1 MITQAYFEDI
11 QENIARELRKANQS
25 ILLAVAWF
33 TDRELFDIL
42 CNKARAN
49 LKVEILLM
57 NDQINAGRLDYA
69 RLQRLGGNVHWAR
82 EEDNPLMHNK
92 FCVIDG
98 ETVITGSYNW
108 TFKAKSNEENIV
120 ITKEDDLFAREF
132 ADNFFRLK
140 RKYTGQGEQAIDYG
154 VISKRMEKLKG
165 AIELRDED
173 DIDFEIK
180 KIYKSFPES
189 SVPTTLEGINQIL
202 ALVKQKAYS
211 EAMRLLLAWLDRYK
225 ALTIYQDPEINAL
238 RLEIYALELQISS
251 LQDEKSE
258 IEKNIRT
265 FEIKHNHVL
274 GEIILKILDLRKLIA
289 IREAE
294 NSPQDESKK
303 QAEKEAKQDYK
314 QYQDNYKE
322 NQDKA
327 LYELSLEEQR
337 ELKANYR
344 KASKLCHPDA
354 VGSEYAEE
362 AAQVFVN
369 LQKAYNENDIAK
381 VNELLKDLQTGKPFK
396 AKHESLTEK
405 EKLQKEMQK
414 LREILTNLVQTSNAL
429 KNSEVYQKISKI
441 ADIESYLAQEQT
453 TLQEILAQLQNQYK
467 DGK

>member
-1 MITQAYFEDI
+1 MITQAYFEEI
-11 QENIARELRKANQS
+11 QPNIAKELRKANQS

-42 CNKARAN
+42 CDKAQAN

-57 NDQINAGRLDYA
+57 KDQINAGRLDYA
-69 RLQRLGGNVHWAR
+69 RLQRLGGNVHWAK

-108 TFKAKSNEENIV
+108 TFKAQSNEENIV
-120 ITKEDDLFAREF
+120 ITKEDNLFAKEF
-132 ADNFFRLK
+132 ADNFLRLK
-140 RKYTGQGEQAIDYG
+140 RKYTGEGEQVIDYLT
-154 VISKRMEKLKG
+154 ISKRMEKLKA
-165 AIELRDED
+165 AIDLTDED
-173 DIDFEIK
+173 DIDFEVK
-180 KIYKSFPES
+180 KIYKIFPDGT
-189 SVPTTLEGINQIL
+189 VPQELTSLSQIL
-202 ALVKQKAYS
+202 ALVKQKSYS

-225 ALTIYQDPEINAL
+225 ALTIYEDPEINAL

-265 FEIKHNHVL
+265 FEIRHNHVL

-327 LYELSLEEQR
+327 LYELTPEEQR

-354 VGSEYAEE
+354 VGNEYAEE
-362 AAQVFVN
+362 AAHIFVN
-369 LQKAYNENDIAK
+369 LQKAYEENDLEK
-381 VNELLKDLQTGKPFK
+381 VNKLLKNLQRGKPFK

-405 EKLQKEMQK
+405 EKLQREMLK
-414 LREILTNLVQTSNAL
+414 LREILTNLVQTSHAL

-441 ADIESYLAQEQT
+441 AGMEGYLAQEQT
-453 TLQEILAQLQNQYK
+453 TLQEILAQLKNQYEN
-467 DGK
+467 GK